1 MEKRKGKIMG
11 LLREFLDFK
20 IIQEGNRSSISEC
33 LSSYLYLTRQRS
45 GRDISDE
52 LLDEL
57 THLRFDF
64 EKDICKKV
72 FNCINNTR
80 FINLS
85 RKIAYGDYHEV
96 TIVVVDQ
103 INNKYVS
110 MLGDILE
117 IGTFVGVK
125 DDNTK
130 KVKLAKGIFYA
141 K

>member
-1 MEKRKGKIMG
+1 MG
-11 LLREFLDFK
+11 LLREFLNYKNSMD
-20 IIQEGNRSSISEC
+20 GVHSSNNET
-33 LSSYLYLTRQRS
+33 LRSYLYLARIRT
-45 GRDISDE
+45 GKDISDE

-57 THLRFDF
+57 ASLRFEI
-64 EKDICKKV
+64 EKETSKEL
-72 FNCINNTR
+72 FNTINSSR
-80 FINLS
+80 YAVIA
-85 RKIAYGDYHEV
+85 RKIVDENSEFTTLRV
-96 TIVVVDQ
+96 TASNQ
-103 INNKYVS
+103 NKYIS

>member
-11 LLREFLDFK
+11 LLREFLNYKNSVDG
-20 IIQEGNRSSISEC
+20 IQSSNNET
-33 LSSYLYLTRQRS
+33 LRTYLYLTKIRT
-45 GRDISDE
+45 GKDISDE

-57 THLRFDF
+57 ASLRFDITKETSKEIF
-64 EKDICKKV
+64 NTINSSRYAVIAKKIV
-72 FNCINNTR
+72 DE
-80 FINLS
+80 NLEFTTL
-85 RKIAYGDYHEV
+85 RV
-96 TIVVVDQ
+96 TTSNQ
-103 INNKYVS
+103 NKYIS

>member
-11 LLREFLDFK
+11 LLREFLDFT
-20 IIQEGNRSSISEC
+20 IIQEGNQSSVSEC

-57 THLRFDF
+57 AQLRFDF

-96 TIVVVDQ
+96 TIVVVDS
-103 INNKYVS
+103 ISNKYVS

-117 IGTFVGVK
+117 IGTFIGVK
-125 DDNTK
+125 DLTTG